1 MEDSGELFERAVDV
15 ALERG
20 YVKSGEM
27 VVISAG
33 LPLGIQG
40 TTNILKVEIAG
51 HVLINAKGSGQSPVS
66 APVCVCKSAKEAEK
80 KFNDGDILVA
90 TPTTTCF
97 RLSSGPPAL

>member
-1 MEDSGELFERAVDV
+1 MEDSGELFERAGDV

-51 HVLINAKGSGQSPVS
+51 HVLINAKGSGQSRYLRRSVS
-66 APVCVCKSAKEAEK
+66 ANPQKRRKR
-80 KFNDGDILVA
+80 NL
-90 TPTTTCF
+90 TTAIF
-97 RLSSGPPAL
+97 W